1 MQEQNFQ
8 NHTRLVTLYHKITYP
23 ALLAVLVGAGV
34 NLANSSKDNLYSA
47 SLIFALAMIVS
58 VTLFYARGFA
68 LKANDRAIRAEENF
82 RHYLLTGKPLPQGLK
97 LSQIVALRFA
107 SDAELPTL
115 AQQALDGQL
124 TSKDIKAAIKNWKAD
139 YERV

>member
-23 ALLAVLVGAGV
+23 ALLAVLVGAGI
-34 NLANSSKDNLYSA
+34 NLGNSSKDNLYSA
-47 SLIFALAMIVS
+47 SLIFVLALIVS
-58 VTLFYARGFA
+58 VTLYYARGFA

-82 RHYLLTGKPLPQGLK
+82 RHFLLTGKPLPKGLK

-107 SDAELPTL
+107 SDEELPGL
-115 AQQALDGQL
+115 AQQALTDKMGQK
-124 TSKDIKAAIKNWKAD
+124 SIKAAIKNWKAD